1 MLFSVRRRA
10 ARGATQNA
18 NYAWSHC
25 ISDWWNTT
33 ANSGSGNTGYTNPDN
48 RRFDRG
54 NCTTSATDRRHIF
67 NLSAVAETPRF
78 SNAALRAAGSGWRFS
93 PILKI
98 LSGGFMSITSSTDI
112 ALNGIGSQRVNQIS
126 SNPY

>member
-1 MLFSVRRRA
+1 MLVSVLRRP
-10 ARGATQNA
+10 ARGLTLSA
-18 NYAWSHC
+18 NYTWSHC

-54 NCTTSATDRRHIF
+54 NCTSSATDRRHIF

-78 SNAALRAAGSGWRFS
+78 SISALRVAASGWRFS
-93 PILKI
+93 PILKV
-98 LSGGFMSITSSTDI
+98 LSGGFMSITTSADV
-112 ALNGIGSQRVNQIS
+112 ALNGIGNQRVNQVLG
-126 SNPY
+126 N